1 MGSWP
6 FLIYV
11 IDVLTTDGNYGGWV
25 ALMFLFGMAFVGL
38 YAFQRCYEHDKRTG
52 TEDAEWSFYE
62 GQTLNLTSAWKGY
75 PVGTEIVIID
85 VWNPD
90 NTVRVKFPDKRC
102 TDFDVKQ
109 STIAKVTQNTTVN
122 SQPAQIEDVTKGP
135 RRLAVFGMVIC
146 FLGIL
151 YANFMPQKETA
162 YKMLAAYVGQNVV
175 ESPRTQQLAD
185 STIKYL
191 DAQIKKYTDELDAT
205 TKKEKAEKSKAED
218 KQ

>member
-25 ALMFLFGMAFVGL
+25 ALMLISALAYAACYFG
-38 YAFQRCYEHDKRTG
+38 QKIYEDLEKNG
-52 TEDAEWSFYE
+52 TALGYQFFEGENLSLNQDWS
-62 GQTLNLTSAWKGY
+62 GY
-75 PVGTEIVIID
+75 KAGDTIEIVT
-85 VWNPD
+85 VWNSD
-90 NTVRVKFPDKRC
+90 NTLRVRLPDGKLSSNYI
-102 TDFDVKQ
+102 KQ
-109 STIAKVTQNTTVN
+109 STIYKVTRKESQSTTPVVVM
-122 SQPAQIEDVTKGP
+122 DVTKGP
-135 RRLAVFGMVIC
+135 RKIAVFGMVIC
-146 FLGIL
+146 FIGIL

>member
-6 FLIYV
+6 FLIYM
-11 IDVLTTDGNYGGWV
+11 IDVLTTDGTYGGWGF
-25 ALMFLFGMAFVGL
+25 LMFISGMAYVIMYAIQKYYEETEGKIRYGFFLGQNRVLNQDWKHLKAGEVLVVSSIDTDGTLKVQYPDGGYSDWLFFETVG
-38 YAFQRCYEHDKRTG
+38 KI
-52 TEDAEWSFYE
+52 
-62 GQTLNLTSAWKGY
+62 SAQMSTTNEQKV
-75 PVGTEIVIID
+75 PVCD
-85 VWNPD
+85 M
-90 NTVRVKFPDKRC
+90 
-102 TDFDVKQ
+102 
-109 STIAKVTQNTTVN
+109 
-122 SQPAQIEDVTKGP
+122 TKGP
-135 RRLAVFGMVIC
+135 RKVAVWGMIVC
-146 FLGIL
+146 FIGIL

-191 DAQIKKYTDELDAT
+191 DAQIKKYTEELDAT